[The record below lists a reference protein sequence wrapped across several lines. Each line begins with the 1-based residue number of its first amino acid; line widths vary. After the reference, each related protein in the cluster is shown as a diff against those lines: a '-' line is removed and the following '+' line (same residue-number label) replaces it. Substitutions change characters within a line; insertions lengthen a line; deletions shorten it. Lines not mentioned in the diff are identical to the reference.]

1 MIVFIA
7 CCRRKSLT
15 LSCKESLQEIYK
27 GNCNTNFI
35 RGSHRVGEPAER
47 ADDKW

>member
-7 CCRRKSLT
+7 CCRRKSLAF
-15 LSCKESLQEIYK
+15 SGKKSLQEIYK

-35 RGSHRVGEPAER
+35 RGCHRIEEPAER